1 MRLNAL
7 LKACDVETGDSNAE
21 VLKTVAWS

>member
-7 LKACDVETGDSNAE
+7 LRACDVETGDSTVPA
-21 VLKTVAWS
+21 LKTVAWS